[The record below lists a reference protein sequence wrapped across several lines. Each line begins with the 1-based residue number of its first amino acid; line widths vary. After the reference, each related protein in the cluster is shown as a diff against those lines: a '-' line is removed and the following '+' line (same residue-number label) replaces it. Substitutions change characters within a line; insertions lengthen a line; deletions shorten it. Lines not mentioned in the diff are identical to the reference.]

1 MISLDSNIVAV
12 SLPSIARALEADFTA
27 IEWVISALHPD
38 LRVAAAAGR
47 RARRSLRPQAH
58 AAARPG
64 DLHRGV
70 VRLRCRHRPH
80 HAQRCS
86 GAAGRRRRHPAQ
98 CRPGDALARVPW
110 PGPGTRLRLLGL
122 GDRRRHLAGAD
133 RRRLPH
139 PAVRLAVGVLC
150 EPARGRCHDP
160 ADPAC
165 GRGIA
170 RPRRRPD
177 RRPRHAVVRRQ
188 PVPHHAGT
196 DLRQSSRLAQ
206 PTGIVRA
213 RRRRPSLHA
222 VSAGGDV
229 AGATDARSARLSQ
242 PDLCRRLPGRAR
254 LCRLDADDAQL
265 PADLSAERARL
276 PSRKP
281 LVC

>member
-1 MISLDSNIVAV
+1 MGHQRVHA
-12 SLPSIARALEADFTA
+12 
-27 IEWVISALHPD
+27 D

-58 AAARPG
+58 AAGRPG
-64 DLHRGV
+64 DLHRGF
-70 VRLRCRHRPH
+70 VRLRCRHQPH
-80 HAQRCS
+80 RAQRGS
-86 GAAGRRRRHPAQ
+86 GPAGRRRRHSAE
-98 CRPGDALARVPW
+98 CSAGHAFAFVPW
-110 PGPGTRLRLLGL
+110 PGPGPCVRFLGL
-122 GDRRRHLAGAD
+122 GDRGRHLAGAD
-133 RRRLPH
+133 RRWLPH
-139 PAVRLAVGVLC
+139 PAVRLAVGVLR
-150 EPARGRCHDP
+150 EPARGRRDDP

-170 RPRRRPD
+170 RPQRRPD

-206 PTGIVRA
+206 PTGIARA

-222 VSAGGDV
+222 LPAGGDV
-229 AGATDARSARLSQ
+229 AGAADARSARLSQ

-276 PSRKP
+276 PRKP
-281 LVC
+281 LAL